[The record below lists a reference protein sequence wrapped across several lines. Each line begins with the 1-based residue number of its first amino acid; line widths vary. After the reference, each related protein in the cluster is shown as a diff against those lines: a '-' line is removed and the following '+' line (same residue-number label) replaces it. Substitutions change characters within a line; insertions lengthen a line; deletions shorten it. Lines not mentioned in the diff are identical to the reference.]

1 MMSFSLAVCALKE
14 GKKVA
19 RKNWN
24 GKEMYLYKAVV
35 ELPYPPLS
43 ENVAWVAGTF
53 GNSEFIIMKTADNKL
68 IPWLASQ
75 TDLLAD
81 DWIVVE

>member
-24 GKEMYLYKAVV
+24 GKEMYLYKAIT

-43 ENVAWVAGTF
+43 EGKVWKDGVF
-53 GNSEFIIMKTADNKL
+53 EKSEFIVMKTADSKL

-81 DWIVVE
+81 DWVVVE